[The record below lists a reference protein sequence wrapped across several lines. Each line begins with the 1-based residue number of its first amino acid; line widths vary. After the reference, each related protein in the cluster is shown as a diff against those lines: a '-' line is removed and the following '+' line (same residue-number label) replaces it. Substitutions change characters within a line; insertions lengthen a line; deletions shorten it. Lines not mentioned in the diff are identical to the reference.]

1 MLFYGRKSIA
11 PSFYSTIENM
21 KHVLSILFLITFSF
35 GIQAQHA
42 KSVILVYLDGGP
54 AQTDTFDPKPEA
66 TRDVFGSL
74 KDVAQTNVPGIIIGS
89 KLPLLARMADK
100 FSLIRSMT
108 HASNG
113 HETGHYAM
121 ITGDLSKGSV
131 VYPSYGSVIAFK
143 EQERYKGILP
153 PYISLTSANSRFNEG
168 GFLGNSYKSFDTGGA
183 PENQVFE
190 VEGIINRFVSPD
202 ALKDRVQLL
211 EDFEQSNVSFKDSS
225 LSVLVDSLRQKN
237 LELITGQSSKVFDLT
252 TERKEV
258 RERYGMNRLGQ
269 SCLAARKLVEAGV
282 PFINVRTT
290 GWDTHKKHF
299 QRMNELLPELDQA
312 LSALLADLDEKGLLD
327 STIVLCGGE
336 FGRTPKVLWEAPWN
350 GGRGHFGQA
359 FTYLVSGG
367 GFIPGKVLGK
377 TDKTGENIVERKVYP
392 CDLIGTVYVLMGI
405 DPNGTLPH
413 ILEGAL
419 PILPSLGKEGQS
431 NGLLYELIEQKK

>member
-1 MLFYGRKSIA
+1 MKRLLSVLFAIC
-11 PSFYSTIENM
+11 
-21 KHVLSILFLITFSF
+21 FSF
-35 GIQAQHA
+35 GIVAQHA

-54 AQTDTFDPKPEA
+54 SQTDTFDPKPEA
-66 TRDVFGSL
+66 TRDIYGNL
-74 KDVAQTNVPGIIIGS
+74 KEVAQTNVPGIIIGS
-89 KLPLLARMADK
+89 KLPLLAQMADK
-100 FSLIRSMT
+100 YSLIRSMT
-108 HASNG
+108 HGSNG

-121 ITGDLSKGSV
+121 ITGDLSAGSV

-143 EQERYKGILP
+143 EAGRYKGILP
-153 PYISLTSANSRFNEG
+153 PYVSLTSANSRFNEG
-168 GFLGNSYKSFDTGGA
+168 GFLGNQYKSFDTGGA
-183 PENQVFE
+183 PENNVFE
-190 VEGIINRFVSPD
+190 VDGIINRFVSPE
-202 ALKDRVQLL
+202 ALKNRMQLL
-211 EDFEQSNVSFKDSS
+211 EDFERSNASFKGSE

-237 LELITGQSSKVFDLT
+237 TELITGQSRKVFDLT
-252 TERKEV
+252 TESKEV
-258 RERYGMNRLGQ
+258 RQRYGMNRLGQ

-299 QRMNELLPELDQA
+299 QRMNVLLPELDKA
-312 LSALLADLDEKGLLD
+312 LSALLADLEEKGLLD

-359 FTYLVSGG
+359 FTYLVAGG

-405 DPNGTLPH
+405 DPKGTLPH
-413 ILEGAL
+413 ILAGAL

-431 NGLLYELIEQKK
+431 NGLLYELMEPKK